1 MVRQEHRAELHEGLV
16 QRVLAQPL
24 ELPQGVIEELLERY
38 GADPGVSNS
47 DVSNADGG
55 DAR

>member
-1 MVRQEHRAELHEGLV
+1 LV